1 VSGVRIPPSPPFTG
15 KSTTGSISSMKLS
28 ISLPEQM
35 AKEIKKLAKSSER
48 SASWWIQ
55 RAWVLAKPQLQNP
68 EESLKAKKAAMAKI
82 DSLEGAL
89 KRDFPSVT
97 SVELSKKAFSRNE

>member
-1 VSGVRIPPSPPFTG
+1 
-15 KSTTGSISSMKLS
+15 MKLS
-28 ISLPEQM
+28 ISLPEHM

-55 RAWVLAKPQLQNP
+55 RAWTLAKPQLHNP
-68 EESLKAKKAAMAKI
+68 EESLRAKKAAMAKI

-89 KRDFPSVT
+89 KKDFPSMT
-97 SVELSKKAFSRNE
+97 SVELSKKAFSQKD

>member
-1 VSGVRIPPSPPFTG
+1 
-15 KSTTGSISSMKLS
+15 MKLS

-48 SASWWIQ
+48 STSWWIQ
-55 RAWVLAKPQLQNP
+55 RAWILAKPQLHNP
-68 EESLKAKKAAMAKI
+68 EESLKAKKAAMAKM

-89 KRDFPSVT
+89 KKEFPSMT
-97 SVELSKKAFSRNE
+97 SVELSKKAFSQKD